1 MKASLPNYRRDQ
13 MNNPS
18 IFILTFACILL
29 LNVQA
34 LQAQTPIVIPNVF
47 TPNNDNN
54 NDEFSINLSGITVT
68 DYNLKIYNKW
78 GALMFTSQNSNI
90 NWDGRTA
97 AGIKVPAGNYYYVV
111 VINGIT
117 YSDALLLIY

>member
-1 MKASLPNYRRDQ
+1 MKASLLNYWRDQ

-18 IFILTFACILL
+18 AFILTFACILF
-29 LNVQA
+29 LNVRTV
-34 LQAQTPIVIPNVF
+34 QAQTPIVIPNVF

-78 GALMFTSQNSNI
+78 GILMFTSQNSTI

-97 AGIKVPAGNYYYVV
+97 AGIKVPAGTYYYVV
-111 VINGIT
+111 VINGT
-117 YSDALLLIY
+117 AYSDALFLIY